1 MSEGAE
7 NGDDAEDDDEAENDE
22 EAENDR
28 EAGPEGMLKQWKAT
42 LEAWK
47 QRVREKQV

>member
-7 NGDDAEDDDEAENDE
+7 NDDAAENVDEAENDE
-22 EAENDR
+22 EA
-28 EAGPEGMLKQWKAT
+28 GPKGMLKQWKAT